1 MKAFL
6 AGLGIGI
13 GVGVLFAP
21 ERGEATRN
29 KLRDRIANWEQS
41 FTRQAEAASD
51 ADEKVSDHVSGRKGA
66 GNETASS
73 ANTDVINTL
82 SREELLKVNGI
93 GPVLADKIISN
104 RPYSARR
111 ELVQRS
117 ILPLSTYEELERE
130 LRTRERRSA
139 R

>member
-29 KLRDRIANWEQS
+29 KLRGRIANWWQS

-51 ADEKVSDHVSGRKGA
+51 AYEKNSDHVSGRKGA
-66 GNETASS
+66 GRETASS

-111 ELVQRS
+111 ELVERS